1 MNSKW
6 VWLAAG
12 VLLGA
17 VVAPKIRSLTGGRL
31 PQVG

>member
-1 MNSKW
+1 MNKW
-6 VWLAAG
+6 LWFGAG

-17 VVAPKIRSLTGGRL
+17 VVAPKLRALTGGRL